1 LTAELISAQEL
12 HDAKVKREVLVRWR
26 DALNKDI
33 VDLDS
38 VLSQP
43 KESTSSLQALAESL
57 SWTAF
62 KKGGGEWAYMAER
75 DGTPIQRVKSLLE
88 AIRSSTAEKL
98 VLGKFEYSIS
108 GGKFLNRRRAE

>member
-12 HDAKVKREVLVRWR
+12 HDAKVKRQVLVRWR

-33 VDLDS
+33 VDLDF

-57 SWTAF
+57 PWTAF
-62 KKGGGEWAYMAER
+62 KNGGGEWTYTNER
-75 DGTPIQRVKSLLE
+75 SGVPIGRLTPLLQ
-88 AIRSSTAEKL
+88 AIKNSTAEKL
-98 VLGKFEYSIS
+98 TLGAFEYTTS
-108 GGKFLNRRRAE
+108 GGKFLNRRRA